1 MERMM
6 NKKVQVKI
14 FVFVLLMFSFC
25 LYAQNNSNKSE
36 KQNPV
41 KIYNQALSYFED
53 EDYYTASQYF
63 LEVVTINPA
72 YSDAWFNLARC
83 SYQLGEYDLAFRYLE
98 SAEKF
103 EKNNSKIQ
111 NLKGMILLALG
122 NLDEAKIIF
131 ESVLKHFPNDVDA
144 HFGLAEIELFD
155 GKYSGAE
162 NQYVEALKRQA
173 TNRKALLSLALICA
187 QTNRYD
193 VAQNYLHQAMQF
205 YSGEAEVHYLAAI
218 IYMMEGEFSLAEKH
232 ARIAVEIK
240 GNYEKA
246 YELLAN
252 AMYCQKRY
260 SEVIDLCDYLISKNR
275 NNTAFWYL
283 KGISLEKMGNKE
295 DAVDVWDT
303 ALNINPQD
311 EIMRMML
318 ELTVKE
324 ILSFDDPRRTDF
336 AEYHLENA
344 NQYITRYDNAG
355 SSYELQRAIML
366 DPSNVKARLKYAEI
380 LEMNGMHESYLSQ
393 LNFIQENSEIVL
405 DTALQD
411 KIEAYDSLLQDN
423 LAKKWKIDP
432 FYLDKIRW
440 NIAIFY
446 TENQS
451 SFIHADT
458 ERLTALACS
467 DIFSGVAITAVKT
480 QVNPVSG
487 FGEAFRNARANDYD
501 YFIIVSLSESSDDI
515 TLNSKMYSG
524 RTGTEIA
531 SEKFFATG
539 NNRFSQVLRRFRN
552 SVLEKLTVRGKI
564 LKRNGKTVLIDLGK
578 SENIVKDAE
587 FKIIKKG
594 CIKTSDYGTG
604 LFYKDDDVI
613 GILTVTNAGE
623 EISEAQ
629 ITNNGFYDRINVD
642 DEVVLVSI
650 PSQNNEAGVDTVPN
664 SDENGNP
671 VVNNSVQSE
680 SSQIIDEIKKAV
692 ERPAILEILRNI
704 R

>member
-1 MERMM
+1 M

-295 DAVDVWDT
+295 DSVDVWDT

-318 ELTVKE
+318 ELTVKD

-366 DPSNVKARLKYAEI
+366 DPSNVKARLKYAAI

>member
-1 MERMM
+1 M

-162 NQYVEALKRQA
+162 NQYVEALKRQS

-318 ELTVKE
+318 ELTVKD

>member
-1 MERMM
+1 M

-193 VAQNYLHQAMQF
+193 VAQNYLRQAMQF

-318 ELTVKE
+318 ELTVKD

>member
-1 MERMM
+1 M

-295 DAVDVWDT
+295 DAVDVWET

-318 ELTVKE
+318 ELTVKD

-366 DPSNVKARLKYAEI
+366 DPSNVKARLKYAAI

>member
-14 FVFVLLMFSFC
+14 FVLLMFSFC

-193 VAQNYLHQAMQF
+193 VAQNYLRQAMQF

-318 ELTVKE
+318 ELTVKD

-366 DPSNVKARLKYAEI
+366 EPSNVKARLKYAEI